1 MRSVYLVKLTEL
13 KLRPMMEGTTM
24 FVVGVKFCKVAELA
38 LFNLT

>member
-1 MRSVYLVKLTEL
+1 MSDYLVKLTEL
-13 KLRPMMEGTTM
+13 KLRPMMEEGTTM